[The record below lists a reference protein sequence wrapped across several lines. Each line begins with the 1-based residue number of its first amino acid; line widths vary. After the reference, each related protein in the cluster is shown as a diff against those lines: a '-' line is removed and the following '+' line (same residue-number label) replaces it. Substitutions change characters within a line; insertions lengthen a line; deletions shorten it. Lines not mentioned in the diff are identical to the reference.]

1 MGTISSIS
9 IFEGIPWEQQYFYFF
24 CLYFLYSLSTSV
36 FKYVIKSMFLLCTSL
51 AILLK
56 IYTKKIV
63 DEKCNVPKNFSH
75 VSFDI
80 SSIRCYLYE
89 PQQVI
94 Y

>member
-1 MGTISSIS
+1 
-9 IFEGIPWEQQYFYFF
+9 
-24 CLYFLYSLSTSV
+24 
-36 FKYVIKSMFLLCTSL
+36 MFLLCTSL